1 MSVYTIGFLKHSGF
15 YLELDDCILVFDY
28 YQDPEGILDSLLAD
42 TVKDVYF
49 FVSHRHYDHFNPKLQ
64 NFRIRQSPI
73 FCTGIVSF
81 L

>member
-1 MSVYTIGFLKHSGF
+1 MSAYTIGFLKHSGF

-42 TVKDVYF
+42 TVKDLYPTGIMITLI
-49 FVSHRHYDHFNPKLQ
+49 RKLQ
-64 NFRIRQSPI
+64 NSRIRQSPI